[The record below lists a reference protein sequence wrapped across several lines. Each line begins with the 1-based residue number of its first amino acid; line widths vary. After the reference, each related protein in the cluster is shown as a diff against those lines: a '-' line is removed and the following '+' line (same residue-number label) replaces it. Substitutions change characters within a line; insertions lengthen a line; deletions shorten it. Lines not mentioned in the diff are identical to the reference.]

1 MSRFTRMAAVA
12 TLLIVA
18 CGVPLDEEAEHLMIE
33 LEEAPQIEEPQ
44 PEDLAAV
51 SVYLVRDDVL
61 VHVTRDL
68 PVPTTLDEILDS
80 LLAGVS
86 QPEER
91 ANLRTSI
98 PPGTTLLGLEM
109 DGGTAS
115 INLSSDF
122 ASVGGEQEILA
133 VAQIVLT
140 VTSTDSVSRVEFQL
154 EGVPTDVPVAGG
166 ALSVDPVAADQ
177 YEELIGS

>member
-1 MSRFTRMAAVA
+1 MSALRIFGVLVA
-12 TLLIVA
+12 IVLVA
-18 CGVPLDEEAEHLMIE
+18 CGVPAEEEAERLTIE
-33 LEEAPQIEEPQ
+33 LDQPPEIDEPD

-51 SVYLVRDDVL
+51 SVYLIRDDFL

-68 PVPTTLDEILDS
+68 PVPTTLEKTLES
-80 LLAGVS
+80 LLAGAS

-98 PPGTTLLGLEM
+98 PPGTRLLGLEVEG
-109 DGGTAS
+109 DTATLD
-115 INLSSDF
+115 LSSDF
-122 ASVGGEQEILA
+122 ASVGGEEEILA

-140 VTSTDSVSRVEFQL
+140 TTSVDGVSRVEFEL

-166 ALSVDPVAADQ
+166 ALSVEPVSADH
-177 YEELIGS
+177 YDELVGS

>member
-1 MSRFTRMAAVA
+1 MSRLAAMAMLASM
-12 TLLIVA
+12 LLVA
-18 CGVPLDEEAEHLMIE
+18 CGVPVDEEAEELMIE
-33 LEEAPQIEEPQ
+33 LGQPPQIEEPQ

-61 VHVTRDL
+61 VPVTRDL
-68 PVPTTLDEILDS
+68 PLPTTLEGTLES
-80 LLAGVS
+80 LLSGVS

-98 PPGTTLLGLEM
+98 PPGTTLLGLEVSE
-109 DGGTAS
+109 GLAS
-115 INLSSDF
+115 LDLSSDF
-122 ASVGGEQEILA
+122 ASVGGEEEILA

-140 VTSTDSVSRVEFQL
+140 VTSADGVSHVEFQL

-166 ALSVDPVAADQ
+166 GLSVDPVSADQ
-177 YEELIGS
+177 YDELIGS